1 MCHYM
6 HAYMGMQENN
16 KVASKQST
24 GHSQSL
30 WSTCSTFIFFI
41 FCTIHKVPIFIC
53 GIGTE
58 RSIIWLYNSCTI
70 VSMLVSR
77 TNRNVHFKKKSSK
90 QCCTQKPRTR
100 RTTKI
105 VAVMLVLADYFACEL
120 PLHSYCLQLA
130 LSLQLSL
137 CCSNSLCTTIGT
149 HESTTQMGYALTLQG
164 PGFLKQCIW
173 LHFSCSMLL
182 Q

>member
-1 MCHYM
+1 MITFSSPCREIQWRIQDENGWWAQNSNISQHNFRKFKFMCHYM

-58 RSIIWLYNSCTI
+58 RSII
-70 VSMLVSR
+70 
-77 TNRNVHFKKKSSK
+77 
-90 QCCTQKPRTR
+90 
-100 RTTKI
+100 
-105 VAVMLVLADYFACEL
+105 
-120 PLHSYCLQLA
+120 
-130 LSLQLSL
+130 
-137 CCSNSLCTTIGT
+137 
-149 HESTTQMGYALTLQG
+149 
-164 PGFLKQCIW
+164 
-173 LHFSCSMLL
+173 
-182 Q
+182 